1 MPEIAVIN
9 NNVAEDAQQINHP
22 PSDVVV
28 NDTVL
33 QLQSLLI
40 YIIDNNVKGKS
51 AVLNCAKSF
60 GINKSYSSIASK
72 LIAFKKNGV
81 ESLARK
87 EKSDKGLAKSF
98 SNEVLLKMQE
108 IFCDGIRGGVVLRAY
123 EDTHKFFRG
132 VSKEFVVAGTG
143 ELFAIVNGYLCDISN
158 NQILS
163 QYTTKFIAGT
173 YILKPESAVS
183 PGGGGLRGWSKN
195 ELHIGSYAAAA
206 RFLKNIKQIHSD
218 ALFLERFGIHDFR
231 NKRQHAMK
239 RDYSRLEPAELIIG
253 DGKKLD
259 LLVISDDWRKVYR
272 PWLMGWYDAA
282 TRRYC
287 YQISESETSEAIAN
301 SLAVAIDEWGIPK
314 IVLHDNGKSYLS
326 GRFDQMKKS
335 LNIKTTRAT
344 VKLAR
349 AKAIESFH
357 NILDQLFKTQIGYTG
372 NKYQDFPQDTRN
384 RLKFVLGE
392 QRDLSRV
399 EKMFKEESNTDYN
412 IINIANPEARM
423 KSNKKRLMHISE
435 LVELLKDKIEEYHER
450 VHGGLKK
457 DEIGVQVYSQ
467 LCKDETINSFGE
479 KLNTPL
485 GRYEYKVAQGF
496 VPVRAN
502 PASVA
507 MYVMNYDLRTVQ
519 LKTGINFN
527 NEEYYSA
534 KLRSLAGERV
544 LIRYTHSK
552 TEALYVFH
560 SSELQKISGDK
571 KYIPIDIINKLK
583 FVCIAERQKAI
594 HYGDMSF
601 KDSLLL
607 QREDERKLKAVIKGD
622 KNEQSV
628 KIHSLSSLDSQVNNI
643 TAAED
648 EFVNNKLN
656 KEKPYFKKLK
666 SLFDD

>member
-1 MPEIAVIN
+1 MSETGIITKPLDVSVPGQQVFN
-9 NNVAEDAQQINHP
+9 NNIE
-22 PSDVVV
+22 V
-28 NDTVL
+28 NDAVL
-33 QLQSLLI
+33 KLQSLLI
-40 YIIDNNVKGKS
+40 HILENNVKGKPDI
-51 AVLNCAKSF
+51 LKCAAQF
-60 GINKSYSSIASK
+60 GVSKSYSSIVSK
-72 LIAFKKNGV
+72 LKAYKLNGV
-81 ESLARK
+81 ETLARK

-98 SNEVLLKMQE
+98 SNEVLLKLQE
-108 IFCDGIRGGVVLRAY
+108 IFVDGIRGGVALRAY
-123 EDTHKFFRG
+123 EDTHKHFR
-132 VSKEFVVAGTG
+132 SISREFVVISTG
-143 ELFAIVNGYLCDISN
+143 EVLSIINGSLCDVNN

-163 QYTTKFIAGT
+163 QYTTKFIPGIYT
-173 YILKPESAVS
+173 LKPEACSA
-183 PGGGGLRGWSKN
+183 GQLTTN
-195 ELHIGSYAAAA
+195 NYELSIGSYAAAT
-206 RFLKNIKQIHSD
+206 RFLKSIKDNHSD
-218 ALFLERFGIHDFR
+218 ALYLERYGIHDFR

-314 IVLHDNGKSYLS
+314 ICLHDNGKSYLS

-372 NKYQDFPQDTRN
+372 NKYQDFPQNTRD

-392 QRDLSRV
+392 QRDISRV

-423 KSNKKRLMHISE
+423 KSSKKRLMHISE
-435 LVELLKDKIEEYHER
+435 LIELLKDKIEEYHER

-479 KLNTPL
+479 KLNSPI

-534 KLRSLAGERV
+534 KLRNLAGERV

-560 SSELQKISGDK
+560 SSELQKIAGDK
-571 KYIPIDIINKLK
+571 KYIPIDVINNLK

-594 HYGDMSF
+594 HYGDQSF
-601 KDSLLL
+601 KDSLYL
-607 QREDERKLKAVIKGD
+607 QREDERKLKASISGTKPA
-622 KNEQSV
+622 QTS
-628 KIHSLSSLDSQVNNI
+628 KIHSLSSLDNQVSNI
-643 TAAED
+643 AQAEED
-648 EFVNNKLN
+648 FTINKLN
-656 KEKPYFKKLK
+656 KEKPFNKLK
-666 SLFDD
+666 SIFDD